1 MFAALLSRSQEVT
14 MVTRRVALTA
24 CALCLAVPGIAGA
37 QPIHDSPGGHADPVL
52 HRASLDEQ
60 TPGDAYSQLSHAK
73 ALDAMGGQQGH
84 SGNASNKARVDRVG
98 SLTAEQLIAAYGS
111 TKPAPAT
118 HASIASADEGTDGW
132 RIAAVT
138 EAALLAALA
147 LASALIARARRRAP
161 RMGL

>member
-1 MFAALLSRSQEVT
+1 
-14 MVTRRVALTA
+14 MVTRRIALAA
-24 CALCLAVPGIAGA
+24 CALCLAVPGVAGA
-37 QPIHDSPGGHADPVL
+37 QPIHDPQRAHADQVL
-52 HRASLDEQ
+52 HRASLDSE

-73 ALDAMGGQQGH
+73 ALDAMGGQQDH
-84 SGNASNKARVDRVG
+84 SDNASNKAHFDRVG

-118 HASIASADEGTDGW
+118 HATIASANDDTDGW

-147 LASALIARARRRAP
+147 LASALIARTRRRAP
-161 RMGL
+161 RMGR

>member
-1 MFAALLSRSQEVT
+1 MVVALLSRSQEVT
-14 MVTRRVALTA
+14 MVTRRAAVTA
-24 CALCLAVPGIAGA
+24 CALCLAVPCVAGA
-37 QPIHDSPGGHADPVL
+37 QPIHDSSGGRTDRVL
-52 HRASLDEQ
+52 HGASLDKE

-73 ALDAMGGQQGH
+73 ALDDMGRQRGQ
-84 SGNASNKARVDRVG
+84 SENASNKGHVDRVG

-111 TKPAPAT
+111 TNPAPAT
-118 HASIASADEGTDGW
+118 HASVASADDATNAW

-161 RMGL
+161 RMGM